1 MRSITAFAI
10 FGFLFISNI
19 SAQNTKIVSNWE
31 GKNIHDT
38 VKIQDIINH
47 GIEIQKQSLDSALFY
62 FQWAVSI
69 AEENSR
75 LHKRFRELQ
84 AQALRYVG
92 NAYWRQGKNDLAVDN
107 IRKAAEIQKTLN
119 NNIGVADNI
128 NTIGVIYASQSKYLE
143 AQQYFQ
149 QFLDIGN
156 EINDLQIIAKAHNN
170 FGLIYWNIGQYEKA
184 IEAFMQALKLNEKLG
199 NKVIMGGNYNNIGNI
214 HKDQGNLDRAIEY
227 YSKALEISIEL
238 DNKQHIAGCYN
249 NIGAVYADQGKA
261 HKNNEKRIEKLEKA
275 IDYYMKA
282 LEVSEYLND
291 KRLISMCHKNLGSAF
306 YEKGKCTELIK
317 DKKAFFD
324 LAIESFNKSQQI
336 KQVIDDKSGLVMV
349 YESLTMLHIELSK
362 LFSEDRKESKINL
375 DNALDYAQKSKAV
388 AEKTGSLPRR
398 YDAAKAMFNAHKALK
413 NYFESVLYAEQLI
426 VLKDSLF
433 SDEKAKALAEVETR
447 YETEKKQ
454 QEIEKQR
461 IQIEKQVIQRNSF
474 IIGFLLMI
482 ILIIAI
488 FIGYRN
494 KIIANR
500 LIKSQNADLE
510 QANAEILAQRDEIEA
525 QRDMVIS
532 QRDRLEEV
540 HNHMTDSLRYAQS
553 IQAAILPSEKV
564 LQQISPEYF
573 VLMKPCELV
582 SGDFYWATTFDEYQ
596 IFCVA
601 DCTGHGVP
609 GAFMSILGITALN
622 DIVAR
627 HRVTKPSDILGFLR
641 ESVIEALSQNDAEQ
655 LHKDGMDI
663 GICIYNSKSRI
674 LQFAGARISIWLVS
688 ESDVKIDIET
698 SLKNEF
704 LIHDNYKLTEI
715 KGNAMPVGISLKMV
729 PFDAATIKLNKNTVS
744 IYIITDGF
752 ADQQGGE
759 NCVKFGS
766 SQLKKLIL
774 KNLDLDL
781 NQQKEQLDLAYNSW
795 KGDNYQID
803 DVTVLGIR
811 L

>member
-1 MRSITAFAI
+1 MRTIITIAFCGFI
-10 FGFLFISNI
+10 FITNI
-19 SAQNTKIVSNWE
+19 SAQKTKLDSIWKD
-31 GKNIHDT
+31 KNVHDT
-38 VKIQDIINH
+38 IKIQDIINL
-47 GIEIQKQSLDSALFY
+47 GIEKQKQSLDSALYY
-62 FQWAVSI
+62 FQWAVNI
-69 AEENSR
+69 TDQKSR
-75 LHKRFRELQ
+75 SHKRFKELQ
-84 AQALRYVG
+84 SDALKYSG
-92 NAYWRQGKNDLAVDN
+92 NIFWRQGKNDLAVDN
-107 IRKAAEIQKTLN
+107 ISKAAEIQKVLN

-156 EINDLQIIAKAHNN
+156 ELNNLQIIAKAHNN
-170 FGLIYWNIGQYEKA
+170 FGLIYWNTGEYEKA
-184 IEAFMQALKLNEKLG
+184 IEAFMQALKLNEELG

-214 HKDQGNLDRAIEY
+214 HKDQGNLDKAIEY

-261 HKNNEKRIEKLEKA
+261 IKNNTDRIENLEKA
-275 IDYYMKA
+275 IEYYKKA
-282 LEVSEYLND
+282 LEVSESLKD

-306 YEKGKCTELIK
+306 YEKGKCTEVLK
-317 DKKAFFD
+317 NKKILFD
-324 LAIESFNKSQQI
+324 QAIENFNKSQQL
-336 KQVIDDKSGLVMV
+336 KQEINDKSGLAMV
-349 YESLTMLHIELSK
+349 YESLTMLYIELAK
-362 LFSEDRKESKINL
+362 ILPEDKKERKES
-375 DNALDYAQKSKAV
+375 LDYALVFAKKSEEI
-388 AEKTGSLPRR
+388 AEETGSLPRR
-398 YDAAKAMFNAHKALK
+398 YDAAKAMFSAHKAQK
-413 NYFESVLYAEQLI
+413 NCFESVLYAEQLI
-426 VLKDSLF
+426 TLKDSLF

-474 IIGFLLMI
+474 IIGFILMI
-482 ILIIAI
+482 ILFVVI

-494 KIIANR
+494 KIKANR
-500 LIKSQNADLE
+500 QIKSQNADLE

-532 QRDRLEEV
+532 QRDKLEEV

-582 SGDFYWATTFDEYQ
+582 SGDFYWATSFDEYQ

-627 HRVTKPSDILGFLR
+627 HRVTSPSDILGYLR
-641 ESVIEALSQNDAEQ
+641 ESVIEALSQNDTEHM
-655 LHKDGMDI
+655 HKDGMDI
-663 GICIYNSKSRI
+663 GICIYSSKSRI
-674 LQFAGARISIWLVS
+674 LQFAGARISMWLVT

-704 LIHDNYKLTEI
+704 LIHDSYKLIEI
-715 KGNAMPVGISLKMV
+715 KGNAMPVGISPKMV
-729 PFDAATIKLNKNTVS
+729 PFEAATIKLHKNTVS

-752 ADQQGGE
+752 ADQHGGE
-759 NCVKFGS
+759 NRAKFGS
-766 SQLKKLIL
+766 GQLKKLIL
-774 KNLDLDL
+774 KNIDLDF
-781 NQQKEQLDLAYNSW
+781 NKQKEQLIITYNNW